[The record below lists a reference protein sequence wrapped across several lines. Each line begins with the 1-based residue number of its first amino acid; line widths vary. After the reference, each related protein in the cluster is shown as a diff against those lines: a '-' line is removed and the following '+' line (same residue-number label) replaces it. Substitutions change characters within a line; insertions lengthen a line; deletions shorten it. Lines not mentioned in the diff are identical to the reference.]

1 MRGSAREL
9 DGSDRIGHAVDHVV
23 RSWPLRSTSAPSLV
37 AAAAEASAQA
47 IARTWCPTLMSSEM
61 TADPTPPDPPVTKLR
76 TVGRAPLPLKC
87 NTGTV
92 EGMSTKT
99 IGFAVAEEDE
109 PRLERLTQRFGHGNR
124 SAFLREAMH
133 QMEVVDRAGR
143 LAELQAYGVERS
155 AAAGLSHDDAV
166 QVVRRALRRR

>member
-1 MRGSAREL
+1 MGSLTGSEARP
-9 DGSDRIGHAVDHVV
+9 DRRFRRHLAYH
-23 RSWPLRSTSAPSLV
+23 RLWLRFPRDTSGEWTDESRPTSLHL
-37 AAAAEASAQA
+37 E
-47 IARTWCPTLMSSEM
+47 
-61 TADPTPPDPPVTKLR
+61 
-76 TVGRAPLPLKC
+76 C
-87 NTGTV
+87 NVGTV
-92 EGMSTKT
+92 ESMSTKT

-133 QMEVVDRAGR
+133 QMEAVDRAGR

-155 AAAGLSHDDAV
+155 AAAGLSHEDAV

>member
-1 MRGSAREL
+1 MPSLEGGRRAAGRGRSERGGSERHLAYHGPWLRFAEGTS
-9 DGSDRIGHAVDHVV
+9 DTRRQYGASHGSDQADEAR
-23 RSWPLRSTSAPSLV
+23 PSLHL
-37 AAAAEASAQA
+37 E
-47 IARTWCPTLMSSEM
+47 
-61 TADPTPPDPPVTKLR
+61 
-76 TVGRAPLPLKC
+76 C
-87 NTGTV
+87 NAGTV
-92 EGMSTKT
+92 EGMSTRT

-155 AAAGLSHDDAV
+155 AAVGLSHEDAV